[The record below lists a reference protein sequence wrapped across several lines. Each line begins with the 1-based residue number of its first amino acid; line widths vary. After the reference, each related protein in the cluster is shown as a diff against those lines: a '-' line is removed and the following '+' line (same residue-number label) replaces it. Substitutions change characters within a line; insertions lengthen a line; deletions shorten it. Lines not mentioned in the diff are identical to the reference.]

1 MMETLKKFF
10 ANPWTKRGF
19 SLLSLPYGAMVCW
32 FAYLSVIYRIEIV
45 SAGGFGVRLIAMC
58 VLSFIV
64 MFYTRKT
71 LITTIVSTVPL
82 LCLLPIV
89 LFNLGD
95 WLLIIPI
102 CVVSVV
108 MFFLCGAGEGGKT
121 ILGTS
126 ILLVYMLGTLAYF
139 VYTDVLASSIR
150 TSVAEQGTSVT
161 GMYDHTVT
169 YAEDKSQ
176 GCTYIDITTNEFDLD
191 YGWMYCDAKGFE
203 ERYAVYRPMK
213 ECTLKW
219 ETAKRTEITEE
230 LLKANPEVTFA
241 MNERQMEILGLLDG
255 YTKTFDVDEL
265 TSDQLEALGYVLTAK
280 YGIPEGCTL
289 YTEEEITL
297 SVERMH
303 AGGIAVTKDVALA
316 DLSDKE
322 LEKLGVP
329 EEGDVLYADGKV
341 IFRYYTAILTNEMA
355 ESSRTLVIE

>member
-19 SLLSLPYGAMVCW
+19 SLLSVPYGAMLCW
-32 FAYLSVIYRIEIV
+32 FAYLSVLYNIEITR
-45 SAGGFGVRLIAMC
+45 AGGFGLRLIAMC
-58 VLSFIV
+58 VLSFVV

-71 LITTIVSTVPL
+71 LITTIISTVPL

-89 LFNLGD
+89 LFNFGN

-108 MFFLCGAGEGGKT
+108 MFFVCGAGEGGKT
-121 ILGTS
+121 ILGTT
-126 ILLVYMLGTLAYF
+126 ILLIYMIGTLAYF

-150 TSVAEQGTSVT
+150 TSVAEEGTSIS

-213 ECTLKW
+213 ECKLEWKT
-219 ETAKRTEITEE
+219 ETRADITAQ
-230 LLKANPEVTFA
+230 LLKANPQMTLV
-241 MNERQMEILGLLDG
+241 MSERQMEILGLLDG
-255 YTKTFDVDEL
+255 YTKTFDVDAL

-280 YGIPEGCTL
+280 YGIPEGCTV

-303 AGGIAVTKDVALA
+303 QGGIAVTKEVALA
-316 DLSDKE
+316 DISDKE
-322 LEKLGVP
+322 LEALGVP
-329 EEGDVLYADGKV
+329 GEGDVLYSDGKV
-341 IFRYYTAILTNEMA
+341 VFRYYTAILMRELD